1 MRLVRFGFWL
11 LYHPLAFTFDAVSW
25 VVSLGAWREWQ
36 RGGLVRLPADG
47 RVLDLAHGTGNLQ
60 LDLASAGR
68 WAAGADFSRQM
79 GAIARR
85 KLTTAGCPVR
95 LVRSRAQALP
105 FADGSFSG
113 IISTFPADFIV
124 APETLRECW
133 RVLAAD
139 GVLVVVPVA
148 VFTDRGVLQ
157 RALEWAYR
165 VTGQQSG
172 QANDAI
178 ARAHVQEMTVR
189 HFVPAGFAVT
199 VDAHRLAKS
208 TAVVV
213 VARKMP

>member
-11 LYHPLAFTFDAVSW
+11 LYHPLAFTYDAVSW
-25 VVSLGAWREWQ
+25 LVSLGAWREWQ
-36 RGGLVRLPADG
+36 RGGMLRLLADG

-60 LDLASAGR
+60 LDLANAGR

-85 KLTTAGCPVR
+85 KLMTAGRPVR

-113 IISTFPADFIV
+113 IISTFPTDFIV

-139 GVLVVVPVA
+139 GVLVVVPAA
-148 VFTDRGVLQ
+148 VFTGRGILQ
-157 RALEWAYR
+157 RTLEWAYR
-165 VTGQQSG
+165 VTGQQTG
-172 QANDAI
+172 QANDASLK
-178 ARAHVQEMTVR
+178 AQVLQLAAQ
-189 HFVPAGFAVT
+189 HFVPVGFAVT

-208 TAVVV
+208 TAVVLI
-213 VARKMP
+213 ARKMP